1 MVVSAG
7 NAPAFWVYQTHVLL
21 LYDKT
26 NGGTGGSRILIEGL
40 LYHIAFAS
48 WSGLYLLLLEKP
60 RVKSL
65 HIDSIR
71 ILARCWHILMNL
83 ASTDLARFSTTG
95 CPIALL
101 ISQESPI
108 LPLNYGS
115 IINNMVQDIIDKLEI
130 YRIGVLGY
138 FYLEHYAKLYFL
150 LYQLCVSLRQE

>member
-26 NGGTGGSRILIEGL
+26 NGGTGGNRNLIEGL
-40 LYHIAFAS
+40 LYHVAFAS

-65 HIDSIR
+65 HIDSMR
-71 ILARCWHILMNL
+71 ILARYWHILTNL
-83 ASTDLARFSTTG
+83 ASTDLARFSTIG

-115 IINNMVQDIIDKLEI
+115 IYKQYGADCRYRPYPVRDKAFTEPPS
-130 YRIGVLGY
+130 
-138 FYLEHYAKLYFL
+138 
-150 LYQLCVSLRQE
+150 SLDV